1 MTGCIAVVSAAV
13 VAAVDVSGIM
23 PVMMS
28 VMMSVLL
35 CLVPVSAI
43 EVLLFVAVSSTATAT
58 TERNGDDI
66 FAIELV
72 LQNITV

>member
-28 VMMSVLL
+28 VLL

-43 EVLLFVAVSSTATAT
+43 EVLVFAAVSSTATAT